1 MEEHN
6 CYLDYLL
13 ESLAWRRLTNQK
25 QLEKCD
31 IAIQNSTS
39 KIERF
44 YQQIIDYATDNPPT
58 DYLESI
64 TVFWESESGNINNI
78 EYSYSGRIE
87 DPPFIAM
94 HIFDSESA

>member
-13 ESLAWRRLTNQK
+13 ESFAWRIPNELK

-31 IAIQNSTS
+31 IAIQKSTS

-44 YQQIIDYATDNPPT
+44 YQQIIDYATNNPPT
-58 DYLESI
+58 DYLSSI

-87 DPPFIAM
+87 DPPFIAI
-94 HIFDSESA
+94 HIFDNV

>member
-6 CYLDYLL
+6 RYLDYLL
-13 ESLAWRRLTNQK
+13 ESLAWHRLKNQK

-44 YQQIIDYATDNPPT
+44 CQQIIDYATDNPPT
-58 DYLESI
+58 DYLKSI